1 MFGRTTFSG
10 ITDTDLYRLE
20 QLSINLTDRAGN
32 LEQQNTGNEDIQEL
46 AEMVTQLGRITTLQ
60 TQVLRS
66 IN

>member
-1 MFGRTTFSG
+1 MFGRTAFKG

-20 QLSINLTDRAGN
+20 QLSLNITDRAKN
-32 LEQQNTGNEDIQEL
+32 LEQQNTDNEDIQEL
-46 AEMVTQLGRITTLQ
+46 AAMVTQLGRITTMQ